1 MKISKKILGVA
12 LAVIMIFNVFAVG
25 TFAAFPA
32 DASVDLTLTT
42 DKEVYAP
49 GETVTL
55 TFYVQVTEE
64 IGLIQQ
70 AGQFEIGYN
79 SAVIKPY
86 SDSIIVEDHN
96 LVSLNGDIN
105 GNGMSVVQFT
115 EACVGNG
122 AWLDET
128 CIANYG
134 WTDHINYSMMS
145 GSTLVNTDAT
155 AAPVAVFKV
164 DMKIA
169 DNAADG
175 TYTIGYNPGGYEGYN
190 AYVNDGIGLGG
201 LYGQVGS
208 DLGLSTEYTYAF
220 GTATFKVSSGPSVVV
235 SHVGE
240 QAKWKGGNANNTA
253 ENYLFGFIGQATG
266 LTVET
271 TENNGHQEVTN
282 IQSIVATAS
291 YNATT
296 VTSEVI
302 TMWAVDGG
310 YQFRAVFSGFD
321 PADTKN
327 VSVTFAITMSDGT
340 TTYVTPD
347 ASVDTPNAIYQA
359 AVLRGMPALAA

>member
-25 TFAAFPA
+25 TFAAVPA
-32 DASVDLTLTT
+32 DTVVNLMLST
-42 DKEVYAP
+42 DKTTYAP
-49 GETVTL
+49 GDEIVLKVSLDVIEDL
-55 TFYVQVTEE
+55 TAMM
-64 IGLIQQ
+64 IG
-70 AGQFEIGYN
+70 GQYDIGYN
-79 SAVIKPY
+79 GNVFELT
-86 SDSIIVEDHN
+86 SD
-96 LVSLNGDIN
+96 
-105 GNGMSVVQFT
+105 
-115 EACVGNG
+115 A
-122 AWLDET
+122 
-128 CIANYG
+128 
-134 WTDHINYSMMS
+134 
-145 GSTLVNTDAT
+145 TDAT
-155 AAPVAVFKV
+155 NALDLHGFQALQAGYDAGTSGVQIPSQAGFSELYDWTTAVTWV
-164 DMKIA
+164 IA
-169 DNAADG
+169 DDLTTTYDARGGADVFTVKMKVRADAPDG
-175 TYTIGYNPGGYEGYN
+175 TYTIGFNPAGYEGYN

-201 LYGQVGS
+201 LYGSVPDTS
-208 DLGLSTEYTYAF
+208 YMPFDEANMYAY
-220 GTATFKVSSGPSVVV
+220 GTCEIKVSSGPSVVV

-266 LTVET
+266 LDVET
-271 TENNGHQEVTN
+271 VDNNGHKEVTN
-282 IQSIVATAS
+282 IQSIIATAE
-291 YNATT
+291 YNGTP

-340 TTYVTPD
+340 TVYTTAD

>member
-12 LAVIMIFNVFAVG
+12 LALIMIFNVFAVG

-32 DASVDLTLTT
+32 DASVALTLKTN
-42 DKEVYAP
+42 KEVYAP
-49 GETVTL
+49 GETVTI

-86 SDSIIVEDHN
+86 SDSILVEDHN

-105 GNGMSVVQFT
+105 ANGMSVVQFT
-115 EACVGNG
+115 DACVGNG

-145 GSTLVNTDAT
+145 GSTLVDTDAT
-155 AAPVAVFKV
+155 AAPVAVFQA

-169 DNAADG
+169 DDAADG

-201 LYGQVGS
+201 LYGQVGA
-208 DLGLSTEYTYAF
+208 DLGLSTEYVYDC
-220 GTATFKVSSGPSVVV
+220 GTATFKVSSGPAVEVT
-235 SHVGE
+235 HTGT
-240 QAKWKGGNANNTA
+240 QAKYRPFVATA
-253 ENYLFGFIGQATG
+253 ENYIFGFCGNVAG
-266 LTVET
+266 LAVET
-271 TENNGHQEVTN
+271 TAQDGRDVVTN
-282 IQSIVATAS
+282 IQSIVATAD
-291 YNATT
+291 YNGST

-302 TMWAVDGG
+302 TMWAEADGSYG
-310 YQFRAVFSGFD
+310 FRAVFSGFD
-321 PADTKN
+321 YQDTKTL
-327 VSVTFAITMSDGT
+327 SVTFAITMADGST
-340 TTYVTPD
+340 QYVTAD
-347 ASVDTPNAIYQA
+347 AATDSPNGIYTA
-359 AVLRGMPALAA
+359 AVGRGMPAIA